1 MTPVRCSDASLGAGE
16 ELPGTGI
23 VAERWL
29 CVESTRSWERD
40 AITSGFPDEVAA
52 WLAELDAKVFA
63 IRRPGR
69 RSGVTVFAA
78 HASEGTSVLRRVELA
93 DVSEL
98 PGLDPW
104 VEGEP
109 LRQPLFLVC
118 THGRRDACCSR
129 LGIPVFHGLETVA
142 GPDLV
147 WQCSHTGGHR
157 FAANVVGLPLGVTL
171 GRVEA
176 REAPEIVAR
185 LREGRVPLERYRG
198 RSLYSPLEQAA
209 EVAVRR
215 RWSLDRIDDL
225 RVVERAAPRVVFETA
240 SGQRI
245 EATVAEVPGPDI
257 PKSCGADPEPTV
269 AFTVDLG

>member
-1 MTPVRCSDASLGAGE
+1 MTPVRCADASRAAGE

-23 VAERWL
+23 VAARWL
-29 CVESTRSWERD
+29 CVESTRSWEHD
-40 AITSGFPDEVAA
+40 AVASGFPGEVAA
-52 WLAELDAKVFA
+52 WLGQLDVKVFA

-69 RSGVTVFAA
+69 RSGVTAFAA
-78 HASEGTSVLRRVELA
+78 EVSEGGSVLRRLELG

-98 PGLDPW
+98 GGLDPW
-104 VEGEP
+104 VDGEP
-109 LRQPLFLVC
+109 VHDPLLLVC

-129 LGIPVFHGLETVA
+129 LGIPVFHALEAVA

-176 REAPEIVAR
+176 HDAPEIVAR

-198 RSLYSPLEQAA
+198 RSLYSPPEQAA
-209 EVAVRR
+209 EVAVRQR
-215 RWSLDRIDDL
+215 RGIDGIDDL
-225 RVVERAAPRVVFETA
+225 RIVARVGPRISFETA
-240 SGQRI
+240 SGERI
-245 EATVAEVPGPDI
+245 EATVAEVSGPEI
-257 PKSCGADPEPTV
+257 PKSCGAEPEPTV
-269 AFTVDLG
+269 AYAVDLA